1 MAYVFSQINFLK
13 DMKQLLIL
21 AFLFIGVGALSAQS
35 KPACCAGKEKT
46 ACVKEASKKA
56 CCSKG
61 TAASCAKSADAKGV
75 QLKGVKKGT
84 TTQFKVYGVCGMCK
98 RTIEN
103 TLSKVAAVKYADWN
117 LGNKMLTVSY
127 DDTAISVDD
136 IKAKIAEAGYDSD
149 THRATDEAYN
159 NLHTCCKYERPSP
172 RS

>member
-1 MAYVFSQINFLK
+1 MDYILSQINYLT

-46 ACVKEASKKA
+46 ACVKEAGNKA
-56 CCSKG
+56 CCSK
-61 TAASCAKSADAKGV
+61 TAAASCAKANKVKDV
-75 QLKGVKKGT
+75 QLKGVKAGT

-103 TLSKVAAVKYADWN
+103 TLSKVAAVSYADWN
-117 LGNKMLTVSY
+117 LGSKMLTVSY
-127 DDTAISVDD
+127 DDKAISVDD

-149 THRATDEAYN
+149 SHRATDEAYN